1 MTGTQINISLV
12 TVARPS
18 DTRYPATTFEDEH
31 VLKMNRPSDR
41 LHELSINAEK
51 LYKHNKFSLKRRFP
65 SLAVTLTSRR
75 SFNLI

>member
-41 LHELSINAEK
+41 LQELSINAEK
-51 LYKHNKFSLKRRFP
+51 I
-65 SLAVTLTSRR
+65 VQTQ
-75 SFNLI
+75 